1 MDGMEVIGSSWID
14 TLNRILNIMKTNTS
28 LNILAVTTLA
38 LGGLS
43 GCATTNDTGAKPK
56 KLSQEQI
63 ANTRSRSE
71 IWRPGDP
78 MPTNVLRLR
87 LAGDF
92 AVKGTNSDSNPI
104 FVPAQDASNPFARQ
118 FWLVN
123 VFDRMGPNVMLPM
136 GQRPLVQVTPKRPL
150 VIISRGILPGVYNV
164 AYE

>member
-1 MDGMEVIGSSWID
+1 
-14 TLNRILNIMKTNTS
+14 MKTYPT
-28 LNILAVTTLA
+28 LNILAVAALA
-38 LGGLS
+38 FGGLA
-43 GCATTNDTGAKPK
+43 GCATTSDTQSKPK
-56 KLSQEQI
+56 KLSQEEV

-104 FVPAQDASNPFARQ
+104 FVAAQDASNPFARQ

-123 VFDRMGPNVMLPM
+123 VFDRMGPNAMLPI
-136 GQRPLVQVTPKRPL
+136 GQRPLVRVSPKRPL

>member
-1 MDGMEVIGSSWID
+1 
-14 TLNRILNIMKTNTS
+14 MKINPS
-28 LNILAVTTLA
+28 LNILAVTALA
-38 LGGLS
+38 FGGLV
-43 GCATTNDTGAKPK
+43 GCATTSDTQSQPK
-56 KLSQEQI
+56 KLSQEEV

-136 GQRPLVQVTPKRPL
+136 GQRPLVKVSPKRPL
-150 VIISRGILPGVYNV
+150 VIIGRGILPGVYNV